1 MRIVNKFQST
11 QTHINRHN
19 NINTDMLGWCE
30 LSMDQLLNWYNRW
43 VVKKW
48 TFISFI
54 RANAGMR
61 SHLQIT
67 KWDKMRYK
75 ELFKCT
81 LRLIRIYYALAD
93 HYGASRVIT
102 K

>member
-1 MRIVNKFQST
+1 M
-11 QTHINRHN
+11 
-19 NINTDMLGWCE
+19 
-30 LSMDQLLNWYNRW
+30 
-43 VVKKW
+43 
-48 TFISFI
+48 

-67 KWDKMRYK
+67 KSDKMLYK

-93 HYGASRVIT
+93 HYGASRVTT